1 MKEALGI
8 ITANYSAHNPGELTK
23 ARPLASLPYAG
34 RFRLVDF
41 PLSNMSNAGI
51 HTVGVIMPTNYRS
64 LIDHIG
70 SGKPWL
76 LDRKGGGL
84 FILPGSAFGTSR
96 TGSRFLLRDL
106 EYNRII
112 LDRAT
117 EDYVILSASNIVMN
131 FDLHLLMDAYEEA
144 GSDVMVL
151 TATAQGDNE
160 DLIGFDVEGDNVRA
174 LHHGVHYGSTAFL
187 DCFVIRRDLLID
199 MLGWYEQVDYLDL
212 FEAMESDFGRI
223 DVRVYRYNGYVAPIF
238 DTASYYRS
246 NMQLLDLKIADEVFP
261 EDRQIKTKPHDNPPA
276 AYRHGARVRNA
287 IISGG
292 CRLAGNV
299 TSSILGRN
307 VVVESGATIANSIV
321 LQSCVVQSGARVENA
336 IIDRNN
342 VIPVGTELRGSTE
355 EILVKPKAK

>member
-1 MKEALGI
+1 MQGALGI

-23 ARPLASLPYAG
+23 ARPLASLPFAG
-34 RFRLVDF
+34 RYRLVDF

-70 SGKPWL
+70 SGKPWM

-84 FILPGSAFGTSR
+84 FVLPGSAFGTSR

-117 EDYVILSASNIVMN
+117 EDYVVMSTSNVVMN
-131 FDLHLLMDAYEEA
+131 FDLHLLLNAYDEA
-144 GSDVMVL
+144 GCDVMVL
-151 TATAQGDNE
+151 TRPAQGDNE

-174 LHHGVHYGSTAFL
+174 LHHGVRYGNEAFL
-187 DCFVIRRDLLID
+187 DLFVIRRKLLLE
-199 MLGWYEQVDYLDL
+199 MLDWYAHVDYLDL
-212 FEAMESDFGRI
+212 FEAMESDFNRI
-223 DVRVYRYNGYVAPIF
+223 DVRVYRYNGYAEPIF
-238 DTASYYRS
+238 DTTSYYRA
-246 NMQLLDLKIADEVFP
+246 NMQLLDVNVSDQVFP

-276 AYRHGARVRNA
+276 AYRRGARVRNS

-292 CRLAGNV
+292 CRLSGNV
-299 TSSILGRN
+299 TNSILGRDA
-307 VVVESGATIANSIV
+307 VVESGATVVNSIV
-321 LQSCVVQSGARVENA
+321 LQSCVIQTGARVENA

-342 VIPVGTELRGSTE
+342 VIPAGTELRGSTE
-355 EILVKPKAK
+355 EVLVKPKSK